1 MAAGEIQ
8 APRRIYQTFM
18 DFPLCAD
25 VDALD
30 AHVAVLGIP
39 YGDPYDIDEVT
50 NDQTNAPTAIRRE
63 SQDILMGLDH
73 YDFDIGGT
81 LFDGKDIRVVD
92 VGDVAADANDLS
104 KHYRRAESTV
114 RKILGAGA
122 LPIVFGGDHGI
133 PIPVMRALDSLD
145 ETITLVQVDAHIDW
159 RDDVNG
165 VREGYSSPIRRASEM
180 DHIGDIYQLGIRS
193 SGSART
199 GEVEAALAY
208 GSNIITAYD
217 IHDNGMQSVLDRI
230 PDGGHYYLTVDLDGL
245 DPSIAPAVMART
257 PGGLLY
263 HHMRTLVQGLVNK
276 GRLVG
281 MDLNEIAPKYDLG
294 GITCGVAGRMAMMYI
309 GAAVRAGYFEEV
321 SDITPMAD

>member
-1 MAAGEIQ
+1 MTNAETQ
-8 APRRIYQTFM
+8 PPRRTYQTFM
-18 DFPLCAD
+18 DFPLCD
-25 VDALD
+25 DLESLD

-39 YGDPYDIDEVT
+39 YGDPYNIDEVT

-63 SQDILMGLDH
+63 SEDILIGLDH

-81 LFDGKDIRVVD
+81 LFDGKDIKVVD
-92 VGDVAADANDLS
+92 VGDVAADPNDLS
-104 KHYRRAESTV
+104 LHYPRAESTV
-114 RKILGAGA
+114 RKIIGAGA
-122 LPIVFGGDHGI
+122 LPIVFGGDHGV
-133 PIPVMRALDSLD
+133 PIPVMRALESIG
-145 ETITLVQVDAHIDW
+145 ETITLVQVDAHLDW

-180 DHIGDIYQLGIRS
+180 DHIRDIYQLGIRS

-199 GEVEAALAY
+199 EEVEAALAY
-208 GSNIITAYD
+208 GSNIVTAYD
-217 IHDNGMQSVLDRI
+217 IHDNGMKSVLDRI

-245 DPSIAPAVMART
+245 DPSIAPGVMART

-263 HHMRTLVQGLVNK
+263 HHMRTLIQGLVNK

-294 GITCGVAGRMAMMYI
+294 GVTCGVAGRMAMMYI
-309 GAAVRAGYFEEV
+309 GAAVRAGYFN
-321 SDITPMAD
+321 DGTGINPMAD